1 MKTKRRRK
9 GRNFGYYVAE
19 GFKGLFRHGF
29 MSFAAITIMAA
40 CLLITGSVSLVA
52 VNIDYNLQKL
62 MSENEFLAYVDDSLS
77 LEEAQSIQ
85 AELEQ
90 VDNVSEVVFT
100 SNEQAKSD
108 YLASMDANEDLY
120 DSLPNSVFRHRFA
133 IKVDDLSILAATVS
147 AVEDVPGIAETNAAL
162 EVANG
167 FVTVRNVVAI
177 VALGL
182 VAIVLVI
189 SLFIVS
195 NAIKLATLSRQEEIA
210 IMKMCGATNGF
221 IRMPFVYEGVLLG
234 ILSAGIGFAL
244 QWGLYSL
251 LLQAIESLVG
261 SQLLVLIPIQQL
273 APYIGAAFAGVG
285 LLVGILG
292 STGTIRKYLRV

>member
-19 GFKGLFRHGF
+19 GIKGLFRHGF

-52 VNIDYNLQKL
+52 VNIDYNLQML

-77 LEEAQSIQ
+77 LEEAQAIQ
-85 AELEQ
+85 ADLEQ
-90 VDNVSEVVFT
+90 VDNVAEVIFT
-100 SNEQAKSD
+100 SNEQAKAD

-120 DSLPNSVFRHRFA
+120 DSLPNSVFRHRYS
-133 IKVDDLSILAATVS
+133 IKVDDLSILAPTVE

-167 FVTVRNVVAI
+167 FVTVRNVVTI

-182 VAIVLVI
+182 VAIVLII

-234 ILSAGIGFAL
+234 VLSAAIGFAL

-261 SQLLVLIPIQQL
+261 SQLLELIPIQQL
-273 APYIGAAFAGVG
+273 APYIGAAFAGIG
-285 LLVGILG
+285 LLVGIIG

>member
-19 GFKGLFRHGF
+19 GIKGLFRHGF

-77 LEEAQSIQ
+77 LEEAQAIQ
-85 AELEQ
+85 ADLEQ
-90 VDNVSEVVFT
+90 VDNVAEVIFT
-100 SNEQAKSD
+100 TNEQAKAD

-120 DSLPNSVFRHRFA
+120 DSLPNSVFRHRYS
-133 IKVDDLSILAATVS
+133 IKVDDLSILAATVN

-167 FVTVRNVVAI
+167 FVTVRNVVTI

-182 VAIVLVI
+182 VAIVLII

-234 ILSAGIGFAL
+234 VLSAAIGFAL

-261 SQLLVLIPIQQL
+261 SQLLELIPIQQL
-273 APYIGAAFAGVG
+273 APYIGGAFVGVG
-285 LLVGILG
+285 LLVGIIG